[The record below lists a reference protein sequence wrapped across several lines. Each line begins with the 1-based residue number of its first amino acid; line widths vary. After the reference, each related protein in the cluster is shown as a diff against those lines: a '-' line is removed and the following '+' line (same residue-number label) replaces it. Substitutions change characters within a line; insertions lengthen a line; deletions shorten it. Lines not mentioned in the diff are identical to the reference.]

1 LPVNY
6 MVSPRKDV
14 HQPTWL
20 NWPTYDEAKGHA
32 IALQSKEKRKHAVLN
47 VNKDDVEAG
56 KAKKIS

>member
-1 LPVNY
+1 

-20 NWPTYDEAKGHA
+20 CWPTYDEAKGHA
-32 IALQSKEKRKHAVLN
+32 LQSKEKCKHAVSN

-56 KAKKIS
+56 EARKIT